1 MTAIDISETMLREA
15 QSRVVAAGVSAAVE
29 FRQED
34 LTKLSFPDGSF
45 RHVFSWGVI
54 IHIRD
59 VEKALDEL
67 CRVVGTGGSLA
78 LYVTNNGSW
87 DQKLENLV
95 RFALRKPISRERHP
109 LGSGL
114 WYEMHGE
121 RLWVWQFD
129 IPELIR
135 QLELRGM
142 KLTYRGIGE
151 FSELQRR
158 CKGPIRRALLRLN
171 NLCYRLGFPPGPAV
185 ANLLVFQKT

>member
-1 MTAIDISETMLREA
+1 
-15 QSRVVAAGVSAAVE
+15 
-29 FRQED
+29 
-34 LTKLSFPDGSF
+34 
-45 RHVFSWGVI
+45 
-54 IHIRD
+54 
-59 VEKALDEL
+59 
-67 CRVVGTGGSLA
+67 
-78 LYVTNNGSW
+78 
-87 DQKLENLV
+87 
-95 RFALRKPISRERHP
+95 
-109 LGSGL
+109 
-114 WYEMHGE
+114 MHGE